1 MPYRSTPQDKR
12 TARRIGVIYLFLA
25 FLLGLMLIK
34 IWPPMPWPAAKNPE
48 DSPRV
53 DAIIAAA
60 QAGCSESQ
68 TQSNNN
74 QAATAT
80 QTPAAAAGVN
90 NSQTPTPTPT
100 ATATPTP
107 SPAGA
112 QRPAPANNAGGPQK
126 FGPAAGGTTPP
137 TENTPPK
144 SDGGSENKP
153 NPPAAVVD
161 RTGQII
167 SLPIQLY
174 PGRCVQTTFDERL
187 ILLVIVAGIL
197 GAFVH
202 GATSLADFLGN
213 NNFNSSWSW
222 FYFLRPAIGMSL
234 ALVFYFVIRGGFLS
248 TTGGASDI
256 NPYGIAALAGLVGMF
271 SKQATD
277 KLSEVF
283 GTLFRAAP
291 GQGDAKRQD
300 PLKPPPVPIKLDP
313 SIVVAGGEAFK
324 LTVSGTG
331 FVQGD
336 TIKVNET
343 TPPTTVESATT
354 LSAQIPKETIATP
367 ATLKVTVVN
376 PDQTAIGS
384 ADLVV
389 SAPAA
394 PGAPGA
400 PGASTPAD
408 GAPPAPPAPPLGETP
423 AEETPVSGEETGDN
437 ELIDGCDVDMEADTP
452 DEDLPI
458 TKGGVN

>member
-1 MPYRSTPQDKR
+1 M
-12 TARRIGVIYLFLA
+12 
-25 FLLGLMLIK
+25 
-34 IWPPMPWPAAKNPE
+34 PAAQP
-48 DSPRV
+48 D
-53 DAIIAAA
+53 AAA
-60 QAGCSESQ
+60 EAAKKGAGL
-68 TQSNNN
+68 
-74 QAATAT
+74 
-80 QTPAAAAGVN
+80 
-90 NSQTPTPTPT
+90 
-100 ATATPTP
+100 
-107 SPAGA
+107 
-112 QRPAPANNAGGPQK
+112 
-126 FGPAAGGTTPP
+126 
-137 TENTPPK
+137 
-144 SDGGSENKP
+144 
-153 NPPAAVVD
+153 D
-161 RTGQII
+161 RSGQIVSI
-167 SLPIQLY
+167 PINVLGY
-174 PGRCVQTTFDERL
+174 CRKTTFDERL
-187 ILLVIVAGIL
+187 ILLVIFAGIL

-213 NNFNSSWSW
+213 NNFNRSWTW

-313 SIVVAGGEAFK
+313 GTVVAGSEAFK

-336 TIKVNET
+336 AIKVNET
-343 TPPTTVESATT
+343 TPTTTFESATT

-389 SAPAA
+389 SAP
-394 PGAPGA
+394 GAPGA
-400 PGASTPAD
+400 PGVPGAPGATPPTD
-408 GAPPAPPAPPLGETP
+408 GAPPPPPPPLGDAP

-437 ELIDGCDVDMEADTP
+437 ELIDGCDVDMKADTP

-458 TKGGVN
+458 TKGGVD